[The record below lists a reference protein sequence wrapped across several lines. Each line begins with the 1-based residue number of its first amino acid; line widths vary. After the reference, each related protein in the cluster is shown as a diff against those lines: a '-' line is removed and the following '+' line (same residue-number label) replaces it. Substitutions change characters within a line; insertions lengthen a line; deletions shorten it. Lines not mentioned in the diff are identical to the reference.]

1 MRQIPTQ
8 LRGCAGKGT
17 WVRVERLAGN
27 RGEGPVTLS
36 VLDRLIDEEP
46 KSGVE
51 GPMTRAESLRRLKS
65 AVRRDLEWLLNA
77 REPVQAPPEGAIWLE
92 KSVYC
97 LGLPDLCSMNL
108 IGTRN
113 RNDLARRM
121 EALIAVFEPRL
132 LAAKVS
138 LAPANAGPLPHL
150 HFVIDGLLA
159 IDPMPEHVSFDTVLD
174 VTGAEYHVRGE
185 PGAG

>member
-1 MRQIPTQ
+1 M
-8 LRGCAGKGT
+8 
-17 WVRVERLAGN
+17 
-27 RGEGPVTLS
+27 S

-77 REPVQAPPEGAIWLE
+77 REPVQPPPDGAVQLE

-97 LGLPDLCSMNL
+97 FGLPDLCSMNL
-108 IGTRN
+108 ASIKN
-113 RNDLARRM
+113 RTDLIRLM
-121 EALIAVFEPRL
+121 EGMIAIFEPRL
-132 LAAKVS
+132 IGTKVS
-138 LAPANAGPLPHL
+138 LAASAPGPLPQL
-150 HFVIDGLLA
+150 HFVIEGLLA

-174 VTGAEYHVRGE
+174 VSGGEYRVRGE

>member
-1 MRQIPTQ
+1 M
-8 LRGCAGKGT
+8 AGS
-17 WVRVERLAGN
+17 

-46 KSGVE
+46 KSAVE

-77 REPVQAPPEGAIWLE
+77 REPVQMPPEGARELE

-97 LGLPDLCSMNL
+97 FGLPDICSMNL
-108 IGTRN
+108 ASVRN
-113 RNDLARRM
+113 RTDLALAM
-121 EALIAVFEPRL
+121 GALISIFEPRL
-132 LAAKVS
+132 LGVKVS
-138 LAPANAGPLPHL
+138 LAPGAAGPLPQL
-150 HFVIDGLLA
+150 RFVIEGLLA

-174 VTGAEYHVRGE
+174 VNGGEYRVRGDSS
-185 PGAG
+185 AG

>member
-1 MRQIPTQ
+1 M
-8 LRGCAGKGT
+8 
-17 WVRVERLAGN
+17 AGN

-46 KSGVE
+46 KSAVE

-77 REPVQAPPEGAIWLE
+77 RQPVQAPPEGANELQ

-97 LGLPDLCSMNL
+97 FGLPDICSMNL
-108 IGTRN
+108 TSVRN
-113 RNDLARRM
+113 RSDLARIM
-121 EALIAVFEPRL
+121 EAVIAVLETRL
-132 LAAKVS
+132 IGAKVS
-138 LAPANAGPLPHL
+138 LTPGNAGPLPQL
-150 HFVIDGLLA
+150 RFSIEGLLA

-174 VTGAEYHVRGE
+174 VTGGEYHVRGE

>member
-1 MRQIPTQ
+1 M
-8 LRGCAGKGT
+8 
-17 WVRVERLAGN
+17 AGN

-36 VLDRLIDEEP
+36 VLDRLMDDEP

-51 GPMTRAESLRRLKS
+51 GPMTRAESLRRLKT

-77 REPVQAPPEGAIWLE
+77 HEPVQPPPEGADELE

-97 LGLPDLCSMNL
+97 LGLPDLCSINL
-108 IGTRN
+108 AGTRN
-113 RNDLARRM
+113 RSDLARRM
-121 EALIAVFEPRL
+121 ERLIAIFEPRL
-132 LAAKVS
+132 LGTKVS
-138 LAPANAGPLPHL
+138 LIPASPGPLPHL
-150 HFVIDGLLA
+150 RFVIEGLLA

>member
-1 MRQIPTQ
+1 M
-8 LRGCAGKGT
+8 
-17 WVRVERLAGN
+17 AGN

-46 KSGVE
+46 NSRVE
-51 GPMTRAESLRRLKS
+51 GPMTRSDSLRRLKA

-77 REPVQAPPEGAIWLE
+77 HQPVQAPPEGATELE
-92 KSVYC
+92 KSVYTF
-97 LGLPDLCSMNL
+97 GLPDICSMNL
-108 IGTRN
+108 SSSSN
-113 RNDLARRM
+113 AQDLARIM
-121 EALIAVFEPRL
+121 EGLVATFEPRL
-132 LAAKVS
+132 LAPKVS
-138 LAPANAGPLPHL
+138 LIPGRGGPLPEL
-150 HFVIDGLLA
+150 RFSIEGLLA

>member
-1 MRQIPTQ
+1 M
-8 LRGCAGKGT
+8 
-17 WVRVERLAGN
+17 AGN

-77 REPVQAPPEGAIWLE
+77 REPVQAPPEGAHELE

-97 LGLPDLCSMNL
+97 FGLPDLCSMNL
-108 IGTRN
+108 ISTRN
-113 RNDLARRM
+113 RSDLARLM
-121 EALIAVFEPRL
+121 EGNDRDL
-132 LAAKVS
+132 
-138 LAPANAGPLPHL
+138 
-150 HFVIDGLLA
+150 
-159 IDPMPEHVSFDTVLD
+159 
-174 VTGAEYHVRGE
+174 
-185 PGAG
+185 

>member
-1 MRQIPTQ
+1 M
-8 LRGCAGKGT
+8 
-17 WVRVERLAGN
+17 AGN

-46 KSGVE
+46 KSAVE

-77 REPVQAPPEGAIWLE
+77 RQPVQAPPEGASELE

-97 LGLPDLCSMNL
+97 FGLPDICSMNL
-108 IGTRN
+108 ASGRN
-113 RNDLARRM
+113 RSDLARIM
-121 EALIAVFEPRL
+121 EAVIAVLEPRL

-138 LAPANAGPLPHL
+138 LAPSNAGPLPQL
-150 HFVIDGLLA
+150 RFAIEGLLA

-174 VTGAEYHVRGE
+174 VTGGEYHVRGE
-185 PGAG
+185 LGAG